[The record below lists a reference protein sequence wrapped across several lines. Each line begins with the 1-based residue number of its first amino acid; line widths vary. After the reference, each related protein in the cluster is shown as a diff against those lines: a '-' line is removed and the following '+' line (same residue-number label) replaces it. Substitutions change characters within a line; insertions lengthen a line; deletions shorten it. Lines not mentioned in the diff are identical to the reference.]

1 MIGGGGEIR
10 RAIGGKGKVP
20 KDALASPLHNKT
32 SLAKFLS
39 EFPIYISQG
48 WISQN
53 GGSRNGRKINS
64 CSLVIAS
71 PKHMN
76 HVGGPT
82 CGDLIVRLR
91 ATSHTRLKA
100 HDHGNVKALVGRK
113 GGDSSSSLHTRR

>member
-20 KDALASPLHNKT
+20 KDALASPLHDKT

-48 WISQN
+48 WIFPN
-53 GGSRNGRKINS
+53 GGTRNGGEKNYF
-64 CSLVIAS
+64 SLVIAS
-71 PKHMN
+71 IKHMN

-82 CGDLIVRLR
+82 CGDLIVSLNER
-91 ATSHTRLKA
+91 
-100 HDHGNVKALVGRK
+100 VG
-113 GGDSSSSLHTRR
+113 